1 MLYGWRSELEHS
13 TASVTYS
20 AASEPYAWEEEGKP
34 YREFL
39 VPAAL
44 VNAQGTVTIA
54 DEDDGKE
61 DS

>member
-1 MLYGWRSELEHS
+1 MLL
-13 TASVTYS
+13 AVDVAPSVV
-20 AASEPYAWEEEGKP
+20 EPYEWTEEGKP

-54 DEDDGKE
+54 DEE
-61 DS
+61 A